1 MNHTQL
7 TQYLKD
13 WVESS
18 EATMVA
24 DLDEMIR
31 YGELRIYKS
40 IDFAATRLEDSP
52 VSLVQGTAIVAL
64 PADTI
69 TVRYVTLLSGTSRT
83 ILDQKDPS
91 FIDAYTGDRTTEGV
105 LRYYA
110 MLDEDNLL
118 VAPAPANSNDSLI
131 IARTIRPTPMTAS
144 NATTWLGDTHPELLL
159 YSCLLEIA
167 TFQKSEAD
175 TIADYQ
181 NKYQSAMQ
189 STLVEENHRNR
200 YDRARHGEIGV
211 GG

>member
-1 MNHTQL
+1 MNHTEL
-7 TQYLKD
+7 TGFLQD

-40 IDFAATRLEDSP
+40 IDFAVTRLEDDP

-69 TVRYVTLLSGTSRT
+69 TVRYVTLLSGTTRT

-91 FIDAYTGDRTTEGV
+91 FIDLYVGDRTTEGA

-118 VAPAPANSNDSLI
+118 VAPAPANSDDTLI
-131 IARTIRPTPMTAS
+131 IARTIRPAPMTAS
-144 NATTWLGDTHPELLL
+144 NSTTWLGDTHPELLL

-167 TFQKSEAD
+167 TFQKSEQD
-175 TIADYQ
+175 TVADYQ
-181 NKYQSAMQ
+181 NKYKAAMEA
-189 STLVEENHRNR
+189 TLVEENHRNR
-200 YDRARHGEIGV
+200 YDRARYGEIGV